1 MAQTIEVPV
10 RDGGITRNDSDLQPR
25 DAGASTRRA
34 PTWAIALG
42 LTSMVILALFFRLY
56 RLDTFLHWAFGDE
69 MAYGL
74 EGKRVT
80 RGDYT
85 GLFAYTWDQAPATYA
100 YILSFVQQLFGV
112 SLHNDRIVSV
122 VLGTLTVPLAAL
134 CARELEISWTGSLL
148 AAGLLAVSHWHTH
161 FSRMTLPAAPT
172 AFVLLLALY
181 SSMIAFRRGHWWL
194 FVIAGALCGFAPYMF
209 LSNRILVPILVLW
222 LVYLG
227 LFHRVW
233 VRQSW
238 RKILLFAGALTLMV
252 LPLAIFWLHNPDEF
266 MGPERHVGV
275 MYHVDYWANQHP
287 GAATAF
293 WNILIHQLPLAA
305 GMFTIYGGPYIP
317 WDGAYTPA
325 MDPVTGWLLVPA
337 VAYALYHWRRP
348 LVALVLI
355 WFATIWFF
363 GVVLTIDAP
372 QLEHAVGLIA
382 AVFVLI
388 ALLCDAVG
396 VAIVRRTR
404 RLALYAGLAALLV
417 LVSGALNYNVFFNVW
432 GSQLAGSD
440 GFAWQWYDAG
450 NYVARHRT
458 PQGTALYAGPYP
470 DEFFR
475 FLSPQAREF
484 PADGLPFRPASL
496 YLVVPGSITT
506 PAAVAAHVPGAR
518 QEKVYDV
525 DGDLAFT
532 AILPPGSN
540 ANRSI
545 TGASRTTSAYKAPGA
560 RDRIVGV
567 CVTHCT
573 PLHRVKQ

>member
-10 RDGGITRNDSDLQPR
+10 WDAETVRSESGLQPR
-25 DAGASTRRA
+25 DTGASTRRA

-42 LTSMVILALFFRLY
+42 LTGVVILALFFRLY

-74 EGKRVT
+74 EGEHVT

-100 YILSFVQQLFGV
+100 YILSVVQQLFGV
-112 SLHNDRIVSV
+112 SLHNERVVSV
-122 VLGTLTVPLAAL
+122 VLGTLTVPLTAL

-161 FSRMTLPAAPT
+161 FSRMVVSTAPS

-181 SSMIAFRRGHWWL
+181 SVVVAVRRGRWLL

-209 LSNRILVPILVLW
+209 ISNRIIVPILVLW
-222 LVYLG
+222 LAYLTI
-227 LFHRVW
+227 FHRTW
-233 VRQSW
+233 VRTSW
-238 RKILLFAGALTLMV
+238 RHITLCAAAFV
-252 LPLAIFWLHNPDEF
+252 LVLLPLGIFWLQNPDWLI
-266 MGPERHVGV
+266 GPERHVGI
-275 MYHVDYWANQHP
+275 MYHIADWANQHP
-287 GAATAF
+287 GASTAF
-293 WNILIHQLPLAA
+293 WNILIQQLPLAA
-305 GMFTIYGGPYIP
+305 GMFTIYGGPYVP
-317 WDGAYTPA
+317 WGGAYTPA

-348 LVALVLI
+348 LVALALI

-363 GVVLTIDAP
+363 GVVLTINAP
-372 QLEHAVGLIA
+372 QLEHAVGLIP

-388 ALLCDAVG
+388 ALVCDAVG
-396 VAIVRRTR
+396 VVIVRRTR

-432 GSQLAGSD
+432 GGQLAGSN

-458 PQGTALYAGPYP
+458 PRGTALYASPYP

-496 YLVVPGSITT
+496 YLVMPGSLTT

-525 DGDLAFT
+525 DGDLTFT
-532 AILPPGSN
+532 AVLPPTAN
-540 ANRSI
+540 ARKN
-545 TGASRTTSAYKAPGA
+545 AP
-560 RDRIVGV
+560 
-567 CVTHCT
+567 
-573 PLHRVKQ
+573 